1 MTVLGNVVEAPI
13 RVRKLRRDEAM
24 AIGEECLRRVQLID
38 KASEYP
44 ARLSGGYPPGD
55 VMPNRRLLGLWRFPS
70 ARSRTVE
77 FAEEE
82 RHGAGYCLF

>member
-1 MTVLGNVVEAPI
+1 MTVLGNAVEAPI

-44 ARLSGGYPPGD
+44 ARLSGGLPTRRRHAELAIAG
-55 VMPNRRLLGLWRFPS
+55 VTAFSVRSQPNG
-70 ARSRTVE
+70 
-77 FAEEE
+77 
-82 RHGAGYCLF
+82 